1 MVTCILCNFSV
12 ELDDAAV
19 LLASRP
25 RCICLRCFTRETGL
39 PSRAMPGGLRR
50 EIASCLVADR
60 D

>member
-1 MVTCILCNFSV
+1 MVMCVLCNFSV

-25 RCICLRCFTRETGL
+25 RCICLRCFAREAGT
-39 PSRAMPGGLRR
+39 PSAPMPTWLRR
-50 EIASCLVADR
+50 EVASCVR